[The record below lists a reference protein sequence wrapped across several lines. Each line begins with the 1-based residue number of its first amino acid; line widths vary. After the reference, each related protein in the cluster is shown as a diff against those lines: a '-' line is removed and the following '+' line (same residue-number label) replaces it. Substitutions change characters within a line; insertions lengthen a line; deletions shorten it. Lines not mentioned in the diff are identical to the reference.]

1 MMAQDDRAPSLNS
14 SFIDVYAPLRVW
26 LCVVVVVAVRLAAD
40 DSSLSDNKQGLTG
53 QPLSVTPPSLPLA
66 SCAIA
71 LIFVRGLRGFVSCP

>member
-1 MMAQDDRAPSLNS
+1 MTGRAAAS
-14 SFIDVYAPLRVW
+14 SFIDVYMRVW
-26 LCVVVVVAVRLAAD
+26 LCVVVVVVTVAVRLAAH